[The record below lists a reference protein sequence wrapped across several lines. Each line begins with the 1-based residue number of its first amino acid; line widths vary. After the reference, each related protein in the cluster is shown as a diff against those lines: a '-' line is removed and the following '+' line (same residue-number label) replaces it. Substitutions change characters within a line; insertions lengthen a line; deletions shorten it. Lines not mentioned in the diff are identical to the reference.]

1 MPRSQTEKVSKFV
14 DAITREANEQREEI
28 ARETK
33 KYIEDQL
40 AIAKDKALE
49 DSYHL
54 IQHRAEAV
62 RADVGREL
70 SRQELVSRRQLFVRR
85 QEMENEVIGEAQKR
99 LEAFS
104 KSPEYPSF
112 LEKCGKAV
120 CDALKGDCI
129 LLIRPEDEPLRETL
143 FKALS
148 CKEIRMDPSIRLGG
162 CKGERDGMAADDTLD
177 SRLAAQRKWFEL
189 NSGLTFDE

>member
-70 SRQELVSRRQLFVRR
+70 SRQELDSRRQLFVRR

-104 KSPEYPSF
+104 KSPEYASF
-112 LEKCGKAV
+112 LEKCGKGV

-129 LLIRPEDEPLRETL
+129 LLIRAEDEALRETL

>member
-62 RADVGREL
+62 RAALHPLCVDMETAAIAHVCHANGIPFLAIRTITDLADTCGAEAFERNCRRAAQISAQLTAGIHIDRDL
-70 SRQELVSRRQLFVRR
+70 SAGTVFDQLFKFCHDLIVDRCFRYGHRRCPMVFFCNVR
-85 QEMENEVIGEAQKR
+85 
-99 LEAFS
+99 S
-104 KSPEYPSF
+104 
-112 LEKCGKAV
+112 
-120 CDALKGDCI
+120 
-129 LLIRPEDEPLRETL
+129 
-143 FKALS
+143 LS
-148 CKEIRMDPSIRLGG
+148 G
-162 CKGERDGMAADDTLD
+162 T
-177 SRLAAQRKWFEL
+177 
-189 NSGLTFDE
+189 